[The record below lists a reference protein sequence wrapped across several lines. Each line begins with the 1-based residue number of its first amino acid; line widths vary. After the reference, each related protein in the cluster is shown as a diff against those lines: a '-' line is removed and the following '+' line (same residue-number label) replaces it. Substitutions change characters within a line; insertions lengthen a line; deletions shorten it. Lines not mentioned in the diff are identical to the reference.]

1 MMNMIYWEQR
11 PISETDAHQPKSINL
26 YHVGFDQATPWMY
39 LVRYRALHDNAI
51 VDFKSTEN
59 KPMYVAEGVRHGKS
73 TIVVYRPCASD
84 NEMKF
89 VYYKKGGQ
97 DNE

>member
-26 YHVGFDQATPWMY
+26 YHVGFDQATPWMF
-39 LVRYRALHDNAI
+39 LERYVAAHDHVASEYY
-51 VDFKSTEN
+51 STPEY
-59 KPMYVAEGVRHGKS
+59 PMYVADGVRHGKS
-73 TIVVYRPCASD
+73 TTVVYRPWAK
-84 NEMKF
+84 EFKF
-89 VYYKKGGQ
+89 LYFQKGGQ